1 MQQNG
6 KIKTAETAGRRI
18 SNTMAR
24 IVIQQGAVAA
34 HIRQCGSPSTLRYI
48 RRIRAVP
55 SIGTNRA
62 AIILT
67 LTKIWSLGNIEFS
80 VVIADP
86 GPAR

>member
-1 MQQNG
+1 
-6 KIKTAETAGRRI
+6 
-18 SNTMAR
+18 MAR

-86 GPAR
+86 GPARWVEQPLTPFPFGGCGAGRR